1 MQDTLVKTNGQ
12 LSSELSSL
20 HLQLK
25 NIEERDNLLF
35 ERNLAFSV
43 VISSDGKIANANKA
57 FLTNLNYLK
66 SEIVG

>member
-43 VISSDGKIANANKA
+43 VISSDGKKANANKA